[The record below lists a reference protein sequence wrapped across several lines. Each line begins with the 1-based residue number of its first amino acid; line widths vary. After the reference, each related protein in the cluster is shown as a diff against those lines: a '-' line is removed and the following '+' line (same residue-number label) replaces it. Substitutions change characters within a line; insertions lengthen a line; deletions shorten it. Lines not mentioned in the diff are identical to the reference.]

1 CPHHTLQHYPVG
13 SINHHMHAE
22 SRNLDGKYPLVSGL
36 EHDEM
41 GQPTGSPKLHMVMT
55 AKRRN
60 KLRKLAEE
68 IPVPEI
74 YGDKEG
80 DVLLIGWG
88 STYGPI
94 HDAVKQARD
103 HGEKVGAI
111 HLRHIHP
118 LPNGI
123 ENIFAK
129 FKRIVVVEM
138 NDQGVYRF
146 GHLA

>member
-1 CPHHTLQHYPVG
+1 
-13 SINHHMHAE
+13 
-22 SRNLDGKYPLVSGL
+22 
-36 EHDEM
+36 
-41 GQPTGSPKLHMVMT
+41 
-55 AKRRN
+55 KRRN

-74 YGDKEG
+74 YGDEEG
-80 DVLLIGWG
+80 DVLLVGWG

-94 HDAVKQARD
+94 HDAAKQARD
-103 HGEKVGAI
+103 HGEKVGAT

-123 ENIFAK
+123 EKIFAK

-138 NDQGVYRF
+138 NDQEVYCF
-146 GHLA
+146 VQLALSLRARYCEPQIDHITRTD